1 MNLTGTKEFDSNQLK
16 LEFAKLGATYTFDV
30 NDSYTSINV
39 VGIEKNLPKVL
50 QLLNKLINEPIAD
63 NSKIS
68 TIYENEK
75 ANREI
80 EHKEPDNV
88 ANALLHYALYNK
100 KSKYIDRDKLSDI
113 KKLKATHLIE
123 VFKSATQYA
132 IEIFFAGNTDIGE
145 LCEHARN
152 NLNFSENLKD
162 TDSPIY
168 KPTAT
173 YPENT
178 LFFTNKKKAK
188 QAKIFFTTKSELSKQ
203 EYAMLNAFNVYI
215 GGGFSGLLAQEIANT
230 GAWLMLLVEVLK
242 YQKQND
248 PVHFTAYVGTQSDK
262 ANEAI
267 EILNSIIRDMPQ
279 NPNASK

>member
-1 MNLTGTKEFDSNQLK
+1 MWPTLCYTTLYTTKNR
-16 LEFAKLGATYTFDV
+16 
-30 NDSYTSINV
+30 N
-39 VGIEKNLPKVL
+39 
-50 QLLNKLINEPIAD
+50 
-63 NSKIS
+63 IS
-68 TIYENEK
+68 TETNLAI
-75 ANREI
+75 
-80 EHKEPDNV
+80 
-88 ANALLHYALYNK
+88 L
-100 KSKYIDRDKLSDI
+100 
-113 KKLKATHLIE
+113 KLKATHLIE

-132 IEIFFAGNTDIGE
+132 IEIFSQEIPILAE

-215 GGGFSGLLAQEIANT
+215 GGGFSGYLHRKLRIQEH
-230 GAWLMLLVEVLK
+230 GLCCWWK
-242 YQKQND
+242 
-248 PVHFTAYVGTQSDK
+248 F
-262 ANEAI
+262 
-267 EILNSIIRDMPQ
+267 
-279 NPNASK
+279 